1 MPERASIFQ
10 TTQIGVESTPGTS
23 VAASKAL
30 QSLGITL
37 GIKPDIKTFRAAGRK
52 YKALAVMGKE
62 WTAGKLDGL
71 ATYSEIIYPLSSL
84 VNYAAPVQQGATP
97 AYLWTFSSDT
107 DGPDTVKTFT
117 IEQGSSVRAHKCT
130 YGQMVSLSGSISREE
145 FRLSGDLIGQALTD
159 GITMTTTPTLLDLVP
174 ILPTD
179 FDVFT
184 ADTQAGLA
192 AASALERV
200 LSVEWNL
207 GDRFAPIWPL
217 GTANGTGF
225 PAMVEKEPAT
235 AVKIMMEADAAGMDL
250 LTNMR
255 AGSVFFLRLKAVGDL
270 IDTTYYYT
278 YQHDF
283 CLRVT
288 GVDEFSDEDGLY
300 AIGWNCELF
309 HDATWGKAF
318 EIQITN
324 EQTAL

>member
-30 QSLGITL
+30 QALDITL
-37 GIKPDIKTFRAAGRK
+37 GIKADIKTFRAAGRK
-52 YKALAVMGKE
+52 YKALAAMGKE

-71 ATYSEIIYPLSSL
+71 ATYTEIVYPLSSL
-84 VNYAAPVQQGATP
+84 VSYAAPVQQGATT
-97 AYLWTFSSDT
+97 AYLWTFSSST
-107 DGPDTVKTFT
+107 TSPDTVKTFT

-130 YGQMVSLSGSISREE
+130 YGQVVGLSGSISREE
-145 FRLSGDLIGQALTD
+145 FRLGGDLIGRALTD
-159 GITMTTTPTLLDLVP
+159 GITMTATPTSLELVP

-179 FDVFT
+179 FDVYL

-225 PAMVEKEPAT
+225 PTVVEKEPST

-250 LTNMR
+250 LTDAR
-255 AGSVFFLRLKAVGDL
+255 AGSAIFLRLKAVGDL
-270 IDTTYYYT
+270 IATSYYYT

-283 CLRVT
+283 SLRVT
-288 GVDEFSDEDGLY
+288 SVDEFSDEDGVY

-318 EIQITN
+318 EIQVTN
-324 EQTAL
+324 KLTGL